1 MSEKNVLKI
10 PVLMKILEERGMANK
25 ISKATGISSG
35 NISDW
40 KSGKSSPNLEAIA
53 KIADYLGCSVDYLIG
68 RTDNQQAHVQDNDLT
83 NNNEYMEIVKLFQ
96 ALSPEDFDL
105 VKRLIEQLVSKQIP
119 PSPKND
125 GETKT

>member
-1 MSEKNVLKI
+1 MATKI
-10 PVLMKILEERGMANK
+10 PVLFELMSQRKIKQKQLSDSIGVSE
-25 ISKATGISSG
+25 G

-40 KSGKSSPNLEAIA
+40 KSGRSSPSIEVLP
-53 KIADYLGCSVDYLIG
+53 KIANFFDCSVDYLIG

-83 NNNEYMEIVKLFQ
+83 NNHEYMEIAKLFQ